1 MTEAKMTELKNSN
14 TGAEQDSRS
23 TQTPEQAQ
31 RNRRRNRWTL
41 FALLLVFLSPTIFAL
56 FWRPEGRVNFGELI
70 QPPVP
75 MVEVALD
82 AANGT
87 AANTGEL
94 REKWL
99 WLTVVRG
106 SCTEECRQNLYNM
119 RQARI
124 AEGKYSKRIR
134 YAVLV
139 LDPATD
145 ADAGPDEQLVAEHPV
160 MDWFTARDDAA
171 AKLGEQFLAASGKS
185 GGQSGGVSGGKSGG
199 TSDLDHEIYIVDP
212 LGNIMMRYPKGT
224 DGRPLK
230 KDLSRL
236 LRASHVG

>member
-1 MTEAKMTELKNSN
+1 MTDFN
-14 TGAEQDSRS
+14 TKPTAPEPAP
-23 TQTPEQAQ
+23 QTPEQAQ

-56 FWRPEGRVNFGELI
+56 FWRPEGRVNFGELV
-70 QPPVP
+70 QPPVTL
-75 MVEVALD
+75 VEATLSTGD
-82 AANGT
+82 GT
-87 AANTGEL
+87 ATSTADI
-94 REKWL
+94 RQKWV

-106 SCTEECRQNLYNM
+106 SCAEECRENLYNM

-139 LDPATD
+139 LDPVTEADQKPD
-145 ADAGPDEQLVAEHPV
+145 AQLVADHPV
-160 MDWFTARDDAA
+160 MDWFTATGESAVKLGDQFAA
-171 AKLGEQFLAASGKS
+171 A
-185 GGQSGGVSGGKSGG
+185 VSGDGAS
-199 TSDLDHEIYIVDP
+199 LDHQIFIVDP

-224 DGRPLK
+224 NGKPLK
-230 KDLSRL
+230 NDLSRL